1 MNKNFGLTD
10 IQYSFVKASLND
22 FLKLKKNYKIFVFG
36 SRAKGSERQY
46 SDLDLWIDSEPEL
59 TDVEISTFAEKIE
72 LSDLPIKIDV
82 VTDRTCLA
90 EYRGRILSER
100 VSLS

>member
-1 MNKNFGLTD
+1 MNKNFGLTE
-10 IQYSFVKASLND
+10 IQYSFVKASLIE
-22 FLKLKKNYKIFVFG
+22 FLKFKKNYKIFVFG

-46 SDLDLWIDSEPEL
+46 SDIDLWIDSEPEL
-59 TDVEISTFAEKIE
+59 TDIEISTFADKIE

-82 VTDRTCLA
+82 VTDRTCLD

-100 VSLS
+100 VLL